1 MDIVL
6 ENYLNSIC
14 CDETLPL
21 NRIEFTT
28 GNAPTIEDLET
39 ILGFTLLNPIKT
51 GDVITFDNVGYHIP
65 DIAFIGNNN
74 LMSFDLVNGVTAGT
88 SSFENCTS
96 LTTTSGIV
104 TAGNRSF
111 QNCTSLTNTGSV
123 ITAGNFCFVNCT
135 SLTNTGS
142 VITAGLGCFAY
153 CTSLTTTS
161 GIVTAGD
168 DCFYEC
174 TSLINIDFT
183 NCDNIGQE
191 TGYNN
196 VFDGI
201 TGNTIT
207 ITAKTIHQTSNGG
220 NLEGDLQY
228 LADNNTVT
236 FIWV

>member
-1 MDIVL
+1 M
-6 ENYLNSIC
+6 
-14 CDETLPL
+14 
-21 NRIEFTT
+21 
-28 GNAPTIEDLET
+28 
-39 ILGFTLLNPIKT
+39 
-51 GDVITFDNVGYHIP
+51 
-65 DIAFIGNNN
+65 
-74 LMSFDLVNGVTAGT
+74 
-88 SSFENCTS
+88 
-96 LTTTSGIV
+96 
-104 TAGNRSF
+104 
-111 QNCTSLTNTGSV
+111 
-123 ITAGNFCFVNCT
+123 NCT

-174 TSLINIDFT
+174 TSLTNIDFT

-191 TGYNN
+191 TGFNN

-201 TGNTIT
+201 TGKTIT
-207 ITAKTIHQTSNGG
+207 VTAKTIHQTSNGG

-228 LADNNTVT
+228 LAYNNTVT